1 MNFPNLMREMSN
13 LTSLFLELDG
23 GEEGEERGGKEFLF
37 SDYRSGCFTSVMGK
51 PKVSTLKNLIFPKSL
66 TRIP

>member
-23 GEEGEERGGKEFLF
+23 GEKEEGGGGEEFLF

>member
-1 MNFPNLMREMSN
+1 MNFPNLTRETSN

-23 GEEGEERGGKEFLF
+23 GRGEEFLF

>member
-23 GEEGEERGGKEFLF
+23 GEKEEGGGEKSFY
-37 SDYRSGCFTSVMGK
+37 SRITDRV
-51 PKVSTLKNLIFPKSL
+51 VS
-66 TRIP
+66 RR

>member
-23 GEEGEERGGKEFLF
+23 GGEEGEGEEFLF